1 MICHASRHKG
11 LNQLLQKLGTYMTG
25 NDMNVF
31 TIIPLTQQAT
41 IVMNTWCFD
50 FHSSIV
56 FHTLHSFALVFF
68 PREASPIPLADHP
81 KLCSSRCSSNA
92 VDKLPKTSRIRWFFC
107 RWCISS
113 PKIRV
118 KDCDIPNTKNGCYK
132 GWLHFGALGST
143 SLYQVL
149 SELSV
154 PTQLMS
160 KHIMGWLLN
169 IPYWLNGTSPFHLSN
184 TPKSHVSYISLPGLY
199 LFRN

>member
-1 MICHASRHKG
+1 
-11 LNQLLQKLGTYMTG
+11 
-25 NDMNVF
+25 MNVF
-31 TIIPLTQQAT
+31 TILPLTQQAT

-56 FHTLHSFALVFF
+56 FHTLHSFAIFRVRHHLYQYSSG
-68 PREASPIPLADHP
+68 PPQ
-81 KLCSSRCSSNA
+81 LCSSRCSSNA
-92 VDKLPKTSRIRWFFC
+92 VDKLPKTSRIDFLGEGLWH
-107 RWCISS
+107 
-113 PKIRV
+113 PKYKKR
-118 KDCDIPNTKNGCYK
+118 CYK
-132 GWLHFGALGST
+132 GWLHFGALGSKN
-143 SLYQVL
+143 LYQLL

-160 KHIMGWLLN
+160 KKIMGWLLN